1 MRGNN
6 MDNQEQI
13 AIWEKI
19 AKMNRAQ
26 LEGVIGA
33 IKTRRKTL
41 AAEMSNTFK
50 VGDKV
55 MFGKSTGPAYFGTV
69 YKINRTKAVV
79 DTGMSGKYS
88 VPFSMMQFAK

>member
-1 MRGNN
+1 

-19 AKMNRAQ
+19 AKMNKAQ
-26 LEGVIGA
+26 LDGIIGA
-33 IKTRRKTL
+33 VKTRQRTL

-55 MFGKSTGPAYFGTV
+55 MFGRSTGPSYFGTV

-79 DTGMSGKYS
+79 DTGMSGRYT
-88 VPFSMMQFAK
+88 VPFSMIQFAK

>member
-1 MRGNN
+1 

-26 LEGVIGA
+26 LDGIIGA
-33 IKTRRKTL
+33 VKTRQKTL

-50 VGDKV
+50 IGDKV
-55 MFGKSTGPAYFGTV
+55 MFGRATGPAYFGTV

-79 DTGMSGKYS
+79 DTGMSGKYT

>member
-1 MRGNN
+1 

-19 AKMNRAQ
+19 SKMNKTQ
-26 LEGVIGA
+26 LDGVIGA
-33 IKTRRKTL
+33 VRTRQKTL
-41 AAEMSNTFK
+41 ALEMSTAFK

-55 MFGKSTGPAYFGTV
+55 MFGKATGPSHFGTV
-69 YKINRTKAVV
+69 YKINRSKAVV
-79 DTGMSGKYS
+79 DTGQDRKWT

>member
-1 MRGNN
+1 

-19 AKMNRAQ
+19 SKMNRAQ
-26 LEGVIGA
+26 LDGIIGA
-33 IKTRRKTL
+33 VKTRQKTL

-55 MFGKSTGPAYFGTV
+55 MFGRSTGPAHFGTV
-69 YKINRTKAVV
+69 YKINRSKAVV
-79 DTGMSGKYS
+79 DTGMSGKYN
-88 VPFSMMQFAK
+88 VPFSMIQFAK